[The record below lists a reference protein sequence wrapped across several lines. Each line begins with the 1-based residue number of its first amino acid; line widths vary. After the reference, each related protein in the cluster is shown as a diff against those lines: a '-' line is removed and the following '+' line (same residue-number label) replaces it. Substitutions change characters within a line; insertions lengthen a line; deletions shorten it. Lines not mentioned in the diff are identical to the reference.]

1 MTSTANPAALA
12 VADPAAVSARHGTA
26 AAQTRAAGR
35 DQPPPAT
42 AATAATSASGV
53 GAQSAVAAS
62 AEAVGLLLDAAG
74 FPPAAAEPTADTPAE
89 GGAAVPQRELVASR
103 VLLGMIA
110 SGASLPDVLGA
121 LCRNIEVQAPG
132 ALCAVLLIHDERMH
146 VAAAPSLPLAFIQAI
161 DRLPIGPQAG
171 SCGAAAYTGRQMIVE
186 EIASHPA
193 WATYAPVALK
203 HGLLAS
209 WSTPILGAS
218 GTVMATFA
226 VYYRERRSPT
236 QRELYLINGATDL
249 ASIVIERDRSAAAL
263 RDSEASYRAL
273 VETAPLGI
281 FVLTR
286 DRFVY
291 SNAALARMLGASSAA
306 ELIGRSIVGHVQ
318 RNSRPGLAE
327 RLTHTSKRGTTT
339 RVEVRLL
346 RMNGS
351 EFEAE
356 LIATPMSFGG
366 AHSIQC
372 MVSDISE
379 RKRTE
384 KRINYL
390 AHYDDRTGLP
400 NRNLFIDRLSQALGH
415 AQRSGKTVAL
425 LYLDLDRFKTLNDTL
440 GHAAGD
446 VLLRAAGTRL
456 TECVRA
462 HDTVARLGGD
472 EFALILADLAQP
484 EHAETVI
491 AKIFQAFER
500 PFTVERRQLFVS
512 PSVGIATYPRD
523 GATPDLLLKHADIAM
538 YRAKAAGKNTYRFYL
553 PAMGLGLSENLA
565 LETDLPGI
573 LERGE
578 LELYYQ
584 PQVDAASGETVAVE
598 ALLRWRHP
606 ERGELTPETFIPLL
620 EETGLIRSVSAWAVR
635 RACRDTRD
643 WVDVRGCPLRLALNL
658 SASQFKD
665 PRLAELIEQ
674 IVTDTGYDP
683 RRLEFEITEHTLME
697 DTSVTLDTLRA
708 LARLGAS
715 ISVDDFG
722 TGYSSLSY
730 LKRFSVQRLKIDR
743 SFVSEITEKRDTAA
757 IVEAIISLA
766 RSLYIE
772 VVAEGVETA
781 AQRDFLLA
789 RGCPLMQGYLFHPAL
804 PPQGFQE
811 AIARPFS
818 AARDTAA
825 PDSPASMPTS
835 TAEPVA
841 AATHAGAVRAL
852 GS

>member
-1 MTSTANPAALA
+1 MSIHESSTEASNSSVLPVVDGGMPAIE
-12 VADPAAVSARHGTA
+12 AR
-26 AAQTRAAGR
+26 
-35 DQPPPAT
+35 
-42 AATAATSASGV
+42 S
-53 GAQSAVAAS
+53 
-62 AEAVGLLLDAAG
+62 LD
-74 FPPAAAEPTADTPAE
+74 
-89 GGAAVPQRELVASR
+89 PQRELVASR

-121 LCRNIEVQAPG
+121 LCRIIEAQAPG
-132 ALCAVLLIHDERMH
+132 ALCSVLLVQDERLH
-146 VAAAPSLPLAFIQAI
+146 VAAAPSIPEGYRQAI

-171 SCGAAAYTGRQMIVE
+171 SCGCAAHTGRQVIVE
-186 EIASHPA
+186 EIATHPA
-193 WATYAPVALK
+193 WLTCAPIALR
-203 HGLLAS
+203 HGLRAC

-218 GTVMATFA
+218 DQPMATFA
-226 VYYRERRSPT
+226 VYYRDCRGPS
-236 QRELYLINGATDL
+236 QRELDLVKGASDL

-291 SNAALARMLGASSAA
+291 SNAALARMLGAAGTA
-306 ELIGRSIVGHVQ
+306 ELIGRSFVGHVQ

-327 RLTHTSKRGTTT
+327 RLAHTGKRGTTT

-400 NRNLFIDRLSQALGH
+400 NRNLFVDRLSQALGH
-415 AQRSGKTVAL
+415 AQRSGKAVAL

-472 EFALILADLAQP
+472 EFALILADLAQA
-484 EHAETVI
+484 EHAEMVI

-512 PSVGIATYPRD
+512 PSIGIASYPRD
-523 GATPDLLLKHADIAM
+523 GTTPELLLKHADIAM

-553 PAMGLGLSENLA
+553 PEMGLGLSESLA

-578 LELYYQ
+578 LELHYQ
-584 PQVDAASGETVAVE
+584 PQVAASHGAIIAVE
-598 ALLRWRHP
+598 ALLRWQHP
-606 ERGELTPETFIPLL
+606 QRGELHPDAFIPLL
-620 EETGLIRSVSAWAVR
+620 EETGLIRSVSAWALR
-635 RACRDTRD
+635 RACRETLAWRD
-643 WVDVRGCPLRLALNL
+643 SQGRPLRLAINL

-665 PRLAELIEQ
+665 PRLAELVEQ
-674 IVTDTGYDP
+674 IVTDTGFDA

-697 DTSVTLDTLRA
+697 DTKGTLDTLRA
-708 LARLGAS
+708 LVRLGAS

-730 LKRFSVQRLKIDR
+730 LQRFSVQRLKIDR
-743 SFVSEITEKRDTAA
+743 SFVADLSDKRDTAA
-757 IVEAIISLA
+757 IVEAILSLA
-766 RSLYIE
+766 RSLLIE
-772 VVAEGVETA
+772 VVAEGVQTE
-781 AQRDFLLA
+781 AQRDFLVSH
-789 RGCPLMQGYLFHPAL
+789 GCALLQGHLFHPAM
-804 PPQGFQE
+804 PPARVEALLGQGNL
-811 AIARPFS
+811 AGPPGG
-818 AARDTAA
+818 AAAA
-825 PDSPASMPTS
+825 SPAPAPSSGMASGSVPDTDL
-835 TAEPVA
+835 
-841 AATHAGAVRAL
+841 AVPFMLQSAR
-852 GS
+852 S

>member
-1 MTSTANPAALA
+1 MSSSGSSTDAI
-12 VADPAAVSARHGTA
+12 
-26 AAQTRAAGR
+26 
-35 DQPPPAT
+35 
-42 AATAATSASGV
+42 
-53 GAQSAVAAS
+53 AAS
-62 AEAVGLLLDAAG
+62 AIA
-74 FPPAAAEPTADTPAE
+74 
-89 GGAAVPQRELVASR
+89 PQRELVASR

-121 LCRNIEVQAPG
+121 LCRTIEAQAPG
-132 ALCAVLLIHDERMH
+132 ALCSVRLILDERIH
-146 VAAAPSLPLAFIQAI
+146 VAAAPSLPESYIEAI

-171 SCGAAAYTGRQMIVE
+171 SCGSAAYSGRQVIVE
-186 EIASHPA
+186 DIATHPA
-193 WATYAPVALK
+193 WITCAPITLE
-203 HGLLAS
+203 HGLRAC
-209 WSTPILGAS
+209 WSTPILDTS
-218 GTVMATFA
+218 GRAIATFA
-226 VYYRERRSPT
+226 VYYRDCRRPS
-236 QRELYLINGATDL
+236 QRELDLVNGVTDL
-249 ASIVIERDRSAAAL
+249 VSIVIERDRSAAAL

-291 SNAALARMLGASSAA
+291 SNAALARMLGAASVT
-306 ELIGRSIVGHVQ
+306 ELIGRSVVGHVQ

-327 RLTHTSKRGTTT
+327 RLAHTSKRGTTT
-339 RVEVRLL
+339 RAEVKLL
-346 RMNGS
+346 RMNGA

-356 LIATPMSFGG
+356 LIATPMSFAG

-415 AQRSGKTVAL
+415 AQRSGKAVAL

-472 EFALILADLAQP
+472 EFALILADLAQA
-484 EHAETVI
+484 EHAEMVI

-500 PFTVERRQLFVS
+500 PFTIERRQLFVS
-512 PSVGIATYPRD
+512 TSLGIAAYPRD
-523 GATPDLLLKHADIAM
+523 GATPELLLKHADIAM

-553 PAMGLGLSENLA
+553 PAMGMGLSESLA

-573 LERGE
+573 LDRGE
-578 LELYYQ
+578 LELHYQ
-584 PQVDAASGETVAVE
+584 PQVESSTGQIIAVE
-598 ALLRWRHP
+598 ALLRWQHP
-606 ERGELTPETFIPLL
+606 QRGELCPDAFIPLL

-635 RACRDTRD
+635 RACSETRD
-643 WVDVRGCPLRLALNL
+643 WIDGEGRPLRLAINL

-665 PRLAELIEQ
+665 PRLAELVEQ
-674 IVTDTGYDP
+674 IVVDTGFDAK
-683 RRLEFEITEHTLME
+683 RLEFEITEHTLME
-697 DTSVTLDTLRA
+697 DTAVTLDTLRA
-708 LARLGAS
+708 LSRLGAS

-743 SFVSEITEKRDTAA
+743 SFVAGRRRGDHRPARLPGVARLCAAAGLPVPRRLASGEDGGAAARRWPRTAA
-757 IVEAIISLA
+757 IRCHARRPAGQRAGSCRCRCRRGCATGGPGSVVTRGTRGIDGRGHAVPSEVGAVLTGRRVPRRGLSALA
-766 RSLYIE
+766 RPLVGTRSHP
-772 VVAEGVETA
+772 V
-781 AQRDFLLA
+781 R
-789 RGCPLMQGYLFHPAL
+789 CPGSAPA
-804 PPQGFQE
+804 
-811 AIARPFS
+811 
-818 AARDTAA
+818 
-825 PDSPASMPTS
+825 
-835 TAEPVA
+835 
-841 AATHAGAVRAL
+841 
-852 GS
+852 

>member
-1 MTSTANPAALA
+1 MSSESSMAAAPAA
-12 VADPAAVSARHGTA
+12 
-26 AAQTRAAGR
+26 
-35 DQPPPAT
+35 PPAT
-42 AATAATSASGV
+42 EPSV
-53 GAQSAVAAS
+53 
-62 AEAVGLLLDAAG
+62 EADA
-74 FPPAAAEPTADTPAE
+74 
-89 GGAAVPQRELVASR
+89 GAAPPRPAVTSGPGSGDTLPQRELVASR

-132 ALCAVLLIHDERMH
+132 ALCSVLLIDDERVH
-146 VAAAPSLPLAFIQAI
+146 VAAAPSLPAPYIQAI

-171 SCGAAAYTGRQMIVE
+171 SCGSCAYTGRQVIVE
-186 EIASHPA
+186 DIATHPA
-193 WATYAPVALK
+193 WVTYAQIALK
-203 HGLLAS
+203 NGLQAC
-209 WSTPILGAS
+209 WSTPILSTS

-226 VYYRERRSPT
+226 VYYTEPRRPT
-236 QRELYLINGATDL
+236 QRELDLVNGATDL
-249 ASIVIERDRSAAAL
+249 ASIVIDRDRSAAAL

-273 VETAPLGI
+273 IETAPLGI

-291 SNAALARMLGASSAA
+291 SNAALARMLGAASAA
-306 ELIGRSIVGHVQ
+306 ELIGRSVVGHVQ

-327 RLTHTSKRGTTT
+327 RLAHTSKRGTTT
-339 RVEVRLL
+339 RVEVKLL

-356 LIATPMSFGG
+356 LIATPMSFGN

-415 AQRSGKTVAL
+415 AQRSGKAVAL

-491 AKIFQAFER
+491 AKIFQSFER

-512 PSVGIATYPRD
+512 PSIGIATYPRD

-553 PAMGLGLSENLA
+553 PAMGLGLSESLA

-573 LERGE
+573 LDRGE
-578 LELYYQ
+578 LELHYQ
-584 PQVDAASGETVAVE
+584 PQIDAVTGGTVGVE
-598 ALLRWRHP
+598 ALLRWQHP
-606 ERGELTPETFIPLL
+606 ERGELTPDAFIPLL
-620 EETGLIRSVSAWAVR
+620 EETGLIRSVSAWAIR

-643 WVDVRGCPLRLALNL
+643 WLDTRGCPLRLAINL

-674 IVTDTGYDP
+674 IVIDTGYDP

-697 DTSVTLDTLRA
+697 DTAGTLDTLRA
-708 LARLGAS
+708 LARLGAT

-743 SFVSEITEKRDTAA
+743 SFISEITEKRDTAA

-772 VVAEGVETA
+772 VVAEGVETPE
-781 AQRDFLLA
+781 QRDFLIS

-804 PPQGFQE
+804 PPDRMAALLAPPGTAVPAPANESGAAVIE
-811 AIARPFS
+811 ADG
-818 AARDTAA
+818 AARAQ
-825 PDSPASMPTS
+825 SS
-835 TAEPVA
+835 
-841 AATHAGAVRAL
+841 
-852 GS
+852 

>member
-1 MTSTANPAALA
+1 MSSSESSIDAI
-12 VADPAAVSARHGTA
+12 
-26 AAQTRAAGR
+26 AAG
-35 DQPPPAT
+35 
-42 AATAATSASGV
+42 
-53 GAQSAVAAS
+53 
-62 AEAVGLLLDAAG
+62 
-74 FPPAAAEPTADTPAE
+74 
-89 GGAAVPQRELVASR
+89 VPQRRELIASR

-110 SGASLPDVLGA
+110 GGASLPDVLAA
-121 LCRNIEVQAPG
+121 LCKNIEAQAPG
-132 ALCAVLLIHDERMH
+132 ACCSVMLIQDERIH
-146 VAAAPSLPLAFIQAI
+146 LVASPSLPEPYGQAI

-171 SCGAAAYTGRQMIVE
+171 SCGYAAFSGQQVIVE
-186 EIASHPA
+186 DIATHSA
-193 WATYAPVALK
+193 WATYAPIALK
-203 HGLLAS
+203 HGLQAC

-218 GTVMATFA
+218 GKAMATFA
-226 VYYRERRSPT
+226 VYYRERRRPE
-236 QRELYLINGATDL
+236 QREIDLVKGATDL
-249 ASIVIERDRSAAAL
+249 ASIVIERDRSAEAL

-291 SNAALARMLGASSAA
+291 ANAALARMLGAPSTD

-327 RLTHTSKRGTTT
+327 RLGHTSKRGTTT
-339 RVEVRLL
+339 RVEVKLL
-346 RMNGS
+346 RMNGA

-379 RKRTE
+379 RKHAER
-384 KRINYL
+384 RINYL

-400 NRNLFIDRLSQALGH
+400 NRNLFVDRLSQALGH
-415 AQRSGKTVAL
+415 AQRSGKAVAL

-446 VLLRAAGTRL
+446 ALLRAAGTRL

-472 EFALILADLAQP
+472 EFALILADLAQA
-484 EHAETVI
+484 EHAEMVL

-500 PFTVERRQLFVS
+500 PFTVDRRQLFVS
-512 PSVGIATYPRD
+512 TSIGIAAYPRD
-523 GATPDLLLKHADIAM
+523 GATSELLLKHADIAM
-538 YRAKAAGKNTYRFYL
+538 YRAKAAGRNTYRFYL
-553 PAMGLGLSENLA
+553 PAMGLGLSESLA

-578 LELYYQ
+578 LELHYQ
-584 PQVDAASGETVAVE
+584 PQIESSTGRIIAVE
-598 ALLRWRHP
+598 ALLRWQHP
-606 ERGELTPETFIPLL
+606 QRGELHPDAFIPLL
-620 EETGLIRSVSAWAVR
+620 EETGLIRNVSAWAIR
-635 RACRDTRD
+635 RACREAREWIDSEGR
-643 WVDVRGCPLRLALNL
+643 PLRLAINL

-665 PRLAELIEQ
+665 PRLAELVGQ
-674 IVTDTGYDP
+674 ILADADFDAK
-683 RRLEFEITEHTLME
+683 RLEFEITEHTLME
-697 DTSVTLDTLRA
+697 DTKGTLDTLRA

-743 SFVSEITEKRDTAA
+743 SFVAEITEKHDTAA
-757 IVEAIISLA
+757 IVEAILSLA

-772 VVAEGVETA
+772 VVAEGVESA
-781 AQRDFLLA
+781 GQRDFLA
-789 RGCPLMQGYLFHPAL
+789 SRGCALMQGYLFCAAL
-804 PPQGFQE
+804 SPTQMEAMLKGDGTAWQKEPPIQ
-811 AIARPFS
+811 
-818 AARDTAA
+818 DDAA
-825 PDSPASMPTS
+825 PSAIPP
-835 TAEPVA
+835 ERRVPA
-841 AATHAGAVRAL
+841 AAPLTSVGAVTTLRPRSAH
-852 GS
+852 S

>member
-1 MTSTANPAALA
+1 MSSEPNQGGDASDTLAGQLAGQPADAA
-12 VADPAAVSARHGTA
+12 PERVADS
-26 AAQTRAAGR
+26 
-35 DQPPPAT
+35 
-42 AATAATSASGV
+42 
-53 GAQSAVAAS
+53 AQSG
-62 AEAVGLLLDAAG
+62 E
-74 FPPAAAEPTADTPAE
+74 PA
-89 GGAAVPQRELVASR
+89 PQRELIASR

-121 LCRNIEVQAPG
+121 LCKNIEAQAPG
-132 ALCAVLLIHDERMH
+132 AHCAVLLIRDERVH
-146 VAAAPSLPLAFIQAI
+146 VAAAPSLPEAYNQAM

-171 SCGAAAYTGRQMIVE
+171 SCGSAAYTGRQV
-186 EIASHPA
+186 IAQDIATHPA
-193 WATYAPVALK
+193 WVTYAQIALK
-203 HGLLAS
+203 HGLRAS
-209 WSTPILGAS
+209 WSTPILGTA
-218 GTVMATFA
+218 GKVMATFA
-226 VYYRERRSPT
+226 VYYREPRAPA
-236 QRELYLINGATDL
+236 QRELDLVNGATDL

-291 SNAALARMLGASSAA
+291 SNAALARMLGAASTT

-318 RNSRPGLAE
+318 RSSRAGLAE
-327 RLTHTSKRGTTT
+327 RLAHTGRRGTTT

-346 RMNGS
+346 RMNGT

-356 LIATPMSFGG
+356 MIATPMSFGG

-390 AHYDDRTGLP
+390 AHFDDRTGLP
-400 NRNLFIDRLSQALGH
+400 NRNLFVDRLAQALGH
-415 AQRSGKTVAL
+415 AQRSGKAVAL

-472 EFALILADLAQP
+472 EFALILADLAQA
-484 EHAETVI
+484 EQAETVI

-500 PFTVERRQLFVS
+500 PFTVERRQLFVT
-512 PSVGIATYPRD
+512 PSIGIAAYPRD

-553 PAMGLGLSENLA
+553 PAMGLGLSESLA

-578 LELYYQ
+578 LELHYQ
-584 PQVDAASGETVAVE
+584 PQVDGATGDTVAVE
-598 ALLRWRHP
+598 ALLRWQHP
-606 ERGELTPETFIPLL
+606 QRGELTPEAFIPLL

-635 RACRDTRD
+635 RACRDARTWTD
-643 WVDVRGCPLRLALNL
+643 SRGRPLRLAINL

-674 IVTDTGYDP
+674 IVTDTGFDP

-697 DTSVTLDTLRA
+697 DTKGTLDTLRA
-708 LARLGAS
+708 LANLGTS

-743 SFVSEITEKRDTAA
+743 SFVAEIAEKRDTAA

-781 AQRDFLLA
+781 EQRDFLLSH
-789 RGCPLMQGYLFHPAL
+789 GCSVMQGYLFHPAL
-804 PPQGFQE
+804 APQKLE
-811 AIARPFS
+811 ALLA
-818 AARDTAA
+818 
-825 PDSPASMPTS
+825 
-835 TAEPVA
+835 
-841 AATHAGAVRAL
+841 AGAGLRAVTTN
-852 GS
+852 GGTPVQAPAAGPSVAGVTPFRARSV

>member
-1 MTSTANPAALA
+1 MSSTESSTESS
-12 VADPAAVSARHGTA
+12 ADSSTD
-26 AAQTRAAGR
+26 TIAAGS
-35 DQPPPAT
+35 PP
-42 AATAATSASGV
+42 
-53 GAQSAVAAS
+53 
-62 AEAVGLLLDAAG
+62 
-74 FPPAAAEPTADTPAE
+74 
-89 GGAAVPQRELVASR
+89 PQRELIASR

-121 LCRNIEVQAPG
+121 LCKNIEAQAPG
-132 ALCAVLLIHDERMH
+132 AWCAVLLIQDERIH
-146 VAAAPSLPLAFIQAI
+146 VAASPSLPEAYSQAI

-171 SCGAAAYTGRQMIVE
+171 SCGCAAYSGRQVIVE
-186 EIASHPA
+186 DIETHPV
-193 WATYAPVALK
+193 WATYAPIALK
-203 HGLLAS
+203 HGLRAS
-209 WSTPILGAS
+209 WSTPILDAS
-218 GTVMATFA
+218 GETMATFA
-226 VYYRERRSPT
+226 VYYREC
-236 QRELYLINGATDL
+236 QRPSQRDLDLVKGATDL

-291 SNAALARMLGASSAA
+291 SNGALARMLGAASSA

-318 RNSRPGLAE
+318 RSSRAGLAE
-327 RLTHTSKRGTTT
+327 RLAHTGKRGTTT
-339 RVEVRLL
+339 RVEVNLL
-346 RMNGS
+346 RMNGT

-366 AHSIQC
+366 ANSIQC

-400 NRNLFIDRLSQALGH
+400 NRNLFVDRLSQALGH
-415 AQRSGKTVAL
+415 AQRSGKAVAL

-472 EFALILADLAQP
+472 EFALILADLAQA
-484 EHAETVI
+484 EHAEMVI
-491 AKIFQAFER
+491 AKIFKAFER

-512 PSVGIATYPRD
+512 TSIGIAAYPRD
-523 GATPDLLLKHADIAM
+523 GATPELLLKHADIAM

-553 PAMGLGLSENLA
+553 PAMGLGLSESLA

-578 LELYYQ
+578 LELHYQ
-584 PQVDAASGETVAVE
+584 PQVESSTGQIVAVE
-598 ALLRWRHP
+598 ALLRWQHP
-606 ERGELTPETFIPLL
+606 ERGQLHPDAFIPLL
-620 EETGLIRSVSAWAVR
+620 EETGLIRSVSAWAIR
-635 RACRDTRD
+635 RACRETRGWSD
-643 WVDVRGCPLRLALNL
+643 AQGRPLRLAINL

-665 PRLAELIEQ
+665 PRLAGLIAQ
-674 IVTDTGYDP
+674 ILADTGFDAK
-683 RRLEFEITEHTLME
+683 RLEFEITEHTLME
-697 DTSVTLDTLRA
+697 DTTGTLDTLRA

-743 SFVSEITEKRDTAA
+743 SFVAEISEKRDTAA

-766 RSLYIE
+766 RSLFIE
-772 VVAEGVETA
+772 VIAEGVETDQ
-781 AQRDFLLA
+781 QRDFLVA
-789 RGCPLMQGYLFHPAL
+789 RGCALMQGYLFHAAL
-804 PPQGFQE
+804 PPARME
-811 AIARPFS
+811 ALLKDED
-818 AARDTAA
+818 AARQHLASSLPDGQPADAPSDGPLQPATATVV
-825 PDSPASMPTS
+825 SI
-835 TAEPVA
+835 
-841 AATHAGAVRAL
+841 GAVTPFRPR
-852 GS
+852 SVQS

>member
-1 MTSTANPAALA
+1 MSSSESSTDAI
-12 VADPAAVSARHGTA
+12 
-26 AAQTRAAGR
+26 AAG
-35 DQPPPAT
+35 
-42 AATAATSASGV
+42 
-53 GAQSAVAAS
+53 
-62 AEAVGLLLDAAG
+62 L
-74 FPPAAAEPTADTPAE
+74 
-89 GGAAVPQRELVASR
+89 PQRSERVASR

-110 SGASLPDVLGA
+110 GGASLPDVLAA
-121 LCRNIEVQAPG
+121 LCKNIEVQAPG
-132 ALCAVLLIHDERMH
+132 ACCAVMLIQDERIH
-146 VAAAPSLPLAFIQAI
+146 LVASPSLPEAYGKAI

-171 SCGAAAYTGRQMIVE
+171 SCGYAAYSGQQVIVE
-186 EIASHPA
+186 DIATHPA
-193 WATYAPVALK
+193 WATYAPIALK
-203 HGLLAS
+203 HGLQAC
-209 WSTPILGAS
+209 WSTPILDAS
-218 GTVMATFA
+218 GKAMATFA
-226 VYYRERRSPT
+226 VYYRERRRPE
-236 QRELYLINGATDL
+236 QRELDLVKGATDL

-291 SNAALARMLGASSAA
+291 ANTALARMLGAPSTA

-327 RLTHTSKRGTTT
+327 RLGHTSKRGTTT
-339 RVEVRLL
+339 RVEVKLL
-346 RMNGS
+346 RMNGT

-379 RKRTE
+379 RKHAER
-384 KRINYL
+384 RINYL

-400 NRNLFIDRLSQALGH
+400 NRNLFVDRLSQALGH
-415 AQRSGKTVAL
+415 AQRSGKAVAL

-446 VLLRAAGTRL
+446 ALLRAAGTRL

-472 EFALILADLAQP
+472 EFALILADLAQA
-484 EHAETVI
+484 EHAEMVL

-500 PFTVERRQLFVS
+500 PFTIDRRQLFVS
-512 PSVGIATYPRD
+512 TSIGVAAYPRD
-523 GATPDLLLKHADIAM
+523 GATSELLLKHADIAM
-538 YRAKAAGKNTYRFYL
+538 YRAKAAGRNTYRFYL
-553 PAMGLGLSENLA
+553 PAMGLGLSESLA

-578 LELYYQ
+578 LELHYQ
-584 PQVDAASGETVAVE
+584 PQIESSTGRIIAVE
-598 ALLRWRHP
+598 ALLRWQHP
-606 ERGELTPETFIPLL
+606 QRGELHPDAFIPLL
-620 EETGLIRSVSAWAVR
+620 EETGLIRNVSAWAIR
-635 RACRDTRD
+635 RACREAREWIDGQGR
-643 WVDVRGCPLRLALNL
+643 PLRLAINL

-665 PRLAELIEQ
+665 PRLAELVGQ
-674 IVTDTGYDP
+674 ILADADFDAK
-683 RRLEFEITEHTLME
+683 RLEFEITEHTLME
-697 DTSVTLDTLRA
+697 DTKGTLDTLRA

-743 SFVSEITEKRDTAA
+743 SFVAEITEKRDTAA
-757 IVEAIISLA
+757 IVEAILSLA

-772 VVAEGVETA
+772 VVAEGVETTG
-781 AQRDFLLA
+781 QRDFLVS
-789 RGCPLMQGYLFHPAL
+789 RGCALMQGYLFRAAL
-804 PPQGFQE
+804 SPTHMEALLKGEEAAWQQPPPLQ
-811 AIARPFS
+811 
-818 AARDTAA
+818 DDAA
-825 PDSPASMPTS
+825 PSAISPERRAP
-835 TAEPVA
+835 AIPLA
-841 AATHAGAVRAL
+841 AVGAVTAL
-852 GS
+852 RPRSAHS

>member
-1 MTSTANPAALA
+1 MSSNESSTDA
-12 VADPAAVSARHGTA
+12 SA
-26 AAQTRAAGR
+26 AAAMLPVAEGLA
-35 DQPPPAT
+35 PPP
-42 AATAATSASGV
+42 
-53 GAQSAVAAS
+53 
-62 AEAVGLLLDAAG
+62 
-74 FPPAAAEPTADTPAE
+74 
-89 GGAAVPQRELVASR
+89 RELVASR

-121 LCRNIEVQAPG
+121 LCKNIEAQASG
-132 ALCAVLLIHDERMH
+132 AWCSVLLIQDERVH
-146 VAAAPSLPLAFIQAI
+146 VAAAPSLPEAYSQAI

-171 SCGAAAYTGRQMIVE
+171 SCGCAAYTGRQVIVE
-186 EIASHPA
+186 DIATHPA
-193 WATYAPVALK
+193 WATYAPIALK
-203 HGLLAS
+203 HGLRAC

-218 GTVMATFA
+218 GKAMATLA
-226 VYYRERRSPT
+226 VYYRECRRPT
-236 QRELYLINGATDL
+236 QRELDLANGATDL

-291 SNAALARMLGASSAA
+291 SNAALARMVGAASTT

-327 RLTHTSKRGTTT
+327 RLAHTSKRGTTT
-339 RVEVRLL
+339 RVEVKLL
-346 RMNGS
+346 RMNGT

-400 NRNLFIDRLSQALGH
+400 NRNLFVDRLAQALGH
-415 AQRSGKTVAL
+415 AQRSGKAVAL

-472 EFALILADLAQP
+472 EFALILADLAQA
-484 EHAETVI
+484 EHAEMVI

-512 PSVGIATYPRD
+512 PSIGIAAYPRD
-523 GATPDLLLKHADIAM
+523 GATPELLLKHADIAM

-553 PAMGLGLSENLA
+553 PAMGLGLSESLA

-578 LELYYQ
+578 LELHYQ
-584 PQVDAASGETVAVE
+584 PQVDASDGDIIAVE
-598 ALLRWRHP
+598 ALLRWQHP
-606 ERGELTPETFIPLL
+606 QRGELQPDAFIPLL
-620 EETGLIRSVSAWAVR
+620 EETGLIRSVSAWALR
-635 RACRDTRD
+635 RACRETRA
-643 WVDVRGCPLRLALNL
+643 WVDRQGRPLRLAINL

-665 PRLAELIEQ
+665 PRLAELVEQ
-674 IVTDTGYDP
+674 IVADTGFDAK
-683 RRLEFEITEHTLME
+683 RLEFEITEHTLME
-697 DTSVTLDTLRA
+697 DTKGTLDTLRA
-708 LARLGAS
+708 LSRLGAS

-743 SFVSEITEKRDTAA
+743 SFVAEISEKRDTAA

-766 RSLYIE
+766 RSLFIE
-772 VVAEGVETA
+772 VVAEGVETE
-781 AQRDFLLA
+781 AQREFLVSHRCA
-789 RGCPLMQGYLFHPAL
+789 LMQGYLFHAAL
-804 PPQGFQE
+804 PPARMEVLLKTGE
-811 AIARPFS
+811 DPGKGEAGAIAGDPSERVPGTAS
-818 AARDTAA
+818 AAVTPFR
-825 PDSPASMPTS
+825 PRSVHS
-835 TAEPVA
+835 
-841 AATHAGAVRAL
+841 
-852 GS
+852 